1 MRHLIPQGRFPP
13 FQPTPRTRPLGSP
26 AQRGSSCCTCTRTR
40 TRTRNRNRHCCLLL
54 LLLPS
59 PPPPRRSR
67 PRLPVCRPAQVPRPT
82 STSTSTSASV
92 SRAGVRRRGAELGEL
107 PPPCLPTMAHRDSL
121 LAIPVPIPRPRGRP
135 HSWVPS
141 SSSSS
146 TPTALDL
153 ISRHH
158 HAAVGG
164 HALQPIA
171 AFSLTSTGVLD
182 AVDASSIPFMPGC
195 CVFASLFL
203 SSPLPY
209 LRLNSFPLFFPWSL
223 SSPSIPRRC
232 AHSCHLVTPLSTLFG
247 PPLNCRGHGILL

>member
-1 MRHLIPQGRFPP
+1 MLHPHPYPHPEPP
-13 FQPTPRTRPLGSP
+13 
-26 AQRGSSCCTCTRTR
+26 
-40 TRTRNRNRHCCLLL
+40 LLL
-54 LLLPS
+54 AAAAAAPPPPLTATTSPSPS
-59 PPPPRRSR
+59 PPACLQAGPGPEVHFDLDLDLALALHLS
-67 PRLPVCRPAQVPRPT
+67 V
-82 STSTSTSASV
+82 SV

-107 PPPCLPTMAHRDSL
+107 PPPCLPTMAHRDSFH
-121 LAIPVPIPRPRGRP
+121 AIPVPIPRPRGRP
-135 HSWVPS
+135 HSWVPSS

-195 CVFASLFL
+195 CVFASL
-203 SSPLPY
+203 SSPLPN
-209 LRLNSFPLFFPWSL
+209 LRLDSSFPFRHFLL
-223 SSPSIPRRC
+223 SSIPRRC
-232 AHSCHLVTPLSTLFG
+232 AHPCHLVTPSSTLHV
-247 PPLNCRGHGILL
+247 RR